1 MVENIELARA
11 LHVIFVVHWIGGVA
25 FVTLVALPLARAS
38 SDAPKGWALFEAI
51 ENRFAAQVRW
61 SIPLAGATGLWMVW
75 RMELWPRFADA
86 SFWWMHAMVLVWA
99 LFMAVVFVIEPL
111 AHHLIAAN
119 ASRDPAG
126 LLRRLQRVH
135 LALLA
140 AAAVTIVGAVAGA
153 RGGLFP

>member
-1 MVENIELARA
+1 
-11 LHVIFVVHWIGGVA
+11 
-25 FVTLVALPLARAS
+25 
-38 SDAPKGWALFEAI
+38 
-51 ENRFAAQVRW
+51 
-61 SIPLAGATGLWMVW
+61 MVW

-86 SFWWMHAMVLVWA
+86 SFWWMDAMVLVWA
-99 LFMAVVFVIEPL
+99 FFMAAVFVIEPL
-111 AHHLIAAN
+111 AHPRIAAD